1 MNEASSRNMSLEE
14 KVAQLMISFRSGDP
28 ARADLMIGRAWG
40 GMILSIWD
48 YTTLAE
54 SREMIDSFQRRSK
67 IPLLIAS
74 DTETGMG
81 HVTRHD
87 VTRFSTLMGIGA
99 AGSDDYARR
108 VGEVIAAEAAA
119 IGCNWSFTPVVDVNT
134 NPDNP
139 SSNTRTYGD
148 DPERVGRLAEAQ
160 IRAYVQAGHAGT
172 AKHFPGQ
179 GMQGVNSH
187 YGLEI
192 VETPRDEMEAVHLLP
207 FRRAI
212 AAGVPAVMTNHAVY
226 TAYDPEM
233 PATLSKP
240 VVTDLL
246 RGELGFNGLVIT
258 DALIMEGIRS
268 RYPSAQAAVLALEA
282 GCDMLMVDEDLEETL
297 RAVADAVRSGPIE
310 ERAIDRRVA
319 KVLAFKQRWGVF
331 DWDTRGREPIDFEP
345 HRALAREI
353 SEHAVTLVKCEQ
365 AFLPLRPNGDT
376 DILVVEP
383 ASQDKVKFG
392 VHIWKSTLAKPLA
405 DLGATTRRFEPSF
418 DPVAAERDALHTAAA
433 GASAVVFLVDFR
445 NATGQCLPLSD
456 NQRAAVTAAHDANPR
471 TVAVATNPYTLR
483 NLDFLPALLATCGG
497 SAESDRVACEI
508 LLGRRKPLGQLPVT
522 L

>member
-1 MNEASSRNMSLEE
+1 MRACDCSQMALQQ
-14 KVAQLMISFRSGDP
+14 KIAQLMISFRFGDP
-28 ARADLMIGRAWG
+28 ARADFMIDRGWG

-48 YTTLAE
+48 YTTLIE
-54 SREMIDSFQRRSK
+54 SRAMIDSFQRRSK
-67 IPLLIAS
+67 IPLFIAS

-81 HVTRHD
+81 HVTQHD
-87 VTRFSTLMGIGA
+87 VTRFPTLMGIAA

-139 SSNTRTYGD
+139 SSNTRTYGS
-148 DPERVGRLAEAQ
+148 DPHRVARLAQAQ
-160 IRAYVQAGHAGT
+160 IRAYVESGHAGA

-187 YGLEI
+187 HGLEI
-192 VETPRDEMEAVHLLP
+192 VDTPRDEMEAVHLLS

-212 AAGVPAVMTNHAVY
+212 AAGVPAIMTNHAIY
-226 TAYDPEM
+226 SAYDSQM

-246 RGELGFNGLVIT
+246 RGKLGFDGLILT

-268 RYPSAQAAVLALEA
+268 RYPGPEAAVLALEA

-297 RAVADAVRSGPIE
+297 RAVTDAVRARRIE
-310 ERAIDRRVA
+310 HQEIDRRVE
-319 KVLAFKQRWGVF
+319 KVLAFKRRWGIF
-331 DWDTRGREPIDFEP
+331 DWETRGRDAIDFEA
-345 HRALAREI
+345 HRALSREI
-353 SEHAVTLVKCEQ
+353 SEHAVTLVKGEEG
-365 AFLPLRPNGDT
+365 LPLLTAT
-376 DILVVEP
+376 DNAAVLVVEP

-392 VHIWKSTLAKPLA
+392 VHIWESTLAQPLA
-405 DLGATTRRFEPSF
+405 GLGAPVRRLELSF
-418 DPVAAERDALHTAAA
+418 DSTAAETDALRLAASD
-433 GASAVVFLVDFR
+433 ASAVVFLVDFR
-445 NATGQCLPLSD
+445 NTTGQCQPLSD
-456 NQRAAVTAAHDANPR
+456 AQLAAVRAAHDANPS
-471 TVAVATNPYTLR
+471 TIAVATNPYTLR
-483 NLDFLPALLATCGG
+483 KLNFLPALLATYGG
-497 SAESDRVACEI
+497 APESDRVACEI
-508 LLGRRKPLGQLPVT
+508 LLGRRKSLGRLPVD

>member
-1 MNEASSRNMSLEE
+1 VPACNLQEMSLEQ
-14 KVAQLMISFRSGDP
+14 KAAQLMISFRFGQDD
-28 ARADLMIGRAWG
+28 RCDFMIDHGWG

-54 SREMIDSFQRRSK
+54 SRAMIDSFQRRSK
-67 IPLLIAS
+67 IPLFIAS

-87 VTRFSTLMGIGA
+87 VTRFPTLMGIAA

-139 SSNTRTYGD
+139 SSNTRTYGG
-148 DPERVGRLAEAQ
+148 DPHRVARLAEAQ
-160 IRAYVQAGHAGT
+160 IRAYVEAGHAGA

-192 VETPRDEMEAVHLLP
+192 VDTPRNEMEAVHLLP
-207 FRRAI
+207 FRRAV

-226 TAYDPEM
+226 TAYDPRM

-240 VVTDLL
+240 IVTDLL
-246 RGELGFNGLVIT
+246 RGELGFDGLVVT

-268 RYPSAQAAVLALEA
+268 RYPSPEAAVLALEA
-282 GCDMLMVDEDLEETL
+282 GCDILMVDEDLDETL
-297 RAVADAVRSGPIE
+297 RAVTGAVRSGRIE
-310 ERAIDRRVA
+310 RREIDRRVE
-319 KVLAFKQRWGVF
+319 KVLAFKQRWGIF
-331 DWDTRGREPIDFEP
+331 DWETRGREPIDFEP
-345 HRALAREI
+345 HRALSREI
-353 SEHAVTLVKCEQ
+353 SRHAVTLVKCDE
-365 AFLPLRPNGDT
+365 AFLPLQPGGDK

-392 VHIWKSTLAKPLA
+392 VHIWESTLARPLA
-405 DLGATTRRFEPSF
+405 DLGAPTRRFELSF
-418 DPVAAERDALHTAAA
+418 DPTAAERDSLHTAAA

-445 NATGQCLPLSD
+445 NTTGQCQPLSES
-456 NQRAAVTAAHDANPR
+456 QLAAVRAAHDANLK
-471 TVAVATNPYTLR
+471 TVAVATNPYTLGK
-483 NLDFLPALLATCGG
+483 LDFLPALLATYGG
-497 SAESDRVACEI
+497 APESDRVACQI
-508 LLGRRKPLGQLPVT
+508 LLRRRQPLGRLPVT